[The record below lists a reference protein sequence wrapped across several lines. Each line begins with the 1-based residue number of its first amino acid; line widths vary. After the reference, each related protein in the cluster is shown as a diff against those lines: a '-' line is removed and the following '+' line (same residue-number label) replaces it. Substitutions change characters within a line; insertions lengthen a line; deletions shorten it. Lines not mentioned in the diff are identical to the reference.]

1 MDEVTRM
8 VALSGDR
15 VHFPLV
21 MALLAG
27 DARPDEILFSL
38 GARLIIEPDRNLDG
52 KMLNS
57 LLVDRGTAQNLRLLV
72 DPDTKL
78 VRKIQQFYPFSP
90 SDLARMDKEE
100 PPRRV
105 VIDSSWSASSI
116 QLGAAAADLFSY
128 QPPRDLTRVGNFKRA
143 ALLAEAMFYQPLAAL
158 LGSPAPDFTLNV
170 VNNTGSSR
178 KVSKSDLA
186 CVAGS
191 RGKEG
196 RAWQVP
202 CLHGRRRSPGSD
214 FRAPPGGRA
223 PGHRPARS

>member
-1 MDEVTRM
+1 M